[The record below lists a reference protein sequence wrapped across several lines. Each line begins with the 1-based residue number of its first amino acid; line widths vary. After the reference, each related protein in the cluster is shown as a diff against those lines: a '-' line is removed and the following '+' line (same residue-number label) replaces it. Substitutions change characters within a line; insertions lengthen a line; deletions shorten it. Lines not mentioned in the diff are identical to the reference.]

1 MQQKDAEQRLLQRQV
16 QILLQE
22 NKNYLQG
29 LEEEKKRSPL
39 EVRNNMNSVTLVVRH
54 CSFSAD

>member
-22 NKNYLQG
+22 NQTYIQG

-39 EVRNNMNSVTLVVRH
+39 EVRRNNAATE
-54 CSFSAD
+54 